1 MIFRSSPKRFKLS
14 STLIIPINIHY
25 ASTTY
30 ARNSTLRLQSANHLI
45 IRHSGILCISARAVA
60 NRSKRHGIIQPVRFA
75 RHRDRSHPSVLQRG
89 EFDFEGGHRCSTLL
103 LPRRNP
109 LSPLFPRLQPCTVTC
124 VCKFIL
130 AMRPCAI
137 HAVSGRE
144 YTSTHAR
151 LRVHLQGHSLL
162 ALVVGAA

>member
-1 MIFRSSPKRFKLS
+1 M
-14 STLIIPINIHY
+14 LIIPINIHY

-30 ARNSTLRLQSANHLI
+30 ARNSTLRSPCAHPALTVSGSPNHSAF
-45 IRHSGILCISARAVA
+45 RHPLYFGASSR

-89 EFDFEGGHRCSTLL
+89 EFDFKGGHRCSTLL

-130 AMRPCAI
+130 AMRPCA
-137 HAVSGRE
+137 VSGSE
-144 YTSTHAR
+144 YTSTRAR
-151 LRVHLQGHSLL
+151 LRVHLQRHSLL